1 MFSRLIRWISYP
13 GFVQPAPVRLSSNN
27 RSWAK
32 KHAQVHIEARLL
44 CNNNLL
50 TIRNTGFLKFIFFSF
65 LATLLFDLRKTTTQP
80 WTWKIFT
87 VSLIYML
94 FNGKH
99 LVCQHSATVNIWWS
113 IFLVFMITWRF
124 NVRAW
129 ERDNVYD
136 LTKNVPRYVDVFFT
150 SCATSYFDID

>member
-1 MFSRLIRWISYP
+1 
-13 GFVQPAPVRLSSNN
+13 
-27 RSWAK
+27 
-32 KHAQVHIEARLL
+32 
-44 CNNNLL
+44 
-50 TIRNTGFLKFIFFSF
+50 
-65 LATLLFDLRKTTTQP
+65 
-80 WTWKIFT
+80 
-87 VSLIYML
+87 ML

-136 LTKNVPRYVDVFFT
+136 FPKMYHAMLTFFYILCNILFWYRLNYPGLKRLGIFMAKIVAPSLNLTWVHFVLVWQDGTKNIRQILSPYKRDEINNKKISLYHFLN
-150 SCATSYFDID
+150 ATSRHWRHVSLINRTL